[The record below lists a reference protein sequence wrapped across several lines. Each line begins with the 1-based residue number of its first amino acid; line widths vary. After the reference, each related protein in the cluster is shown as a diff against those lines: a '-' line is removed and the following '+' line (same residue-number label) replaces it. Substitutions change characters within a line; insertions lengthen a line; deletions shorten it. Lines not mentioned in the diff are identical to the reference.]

1 MVDSQG
7 SFQIILLPY
16 FRYIFWSVF
25 PVFSRSLSIFDQNIM
40 VMNIR
45 VVKGNGE
52 KVTFDAEKIRQALS
66 FSGADEDLIDK
77 ITAQVESRI
86 YDGISTKK
94 IYQIA
99 FDLLKRD
106 SYRNAGRYSLKK
118 AIMELGPTGYPFEI
132 FVGKIFES
140 MGYEVETGVIV
151 QGKCIQHEVDVIA
164 RKPGEMI
171 MVECKFHSDSST
183 KSGVQVPLYI
193 HSRYLDVKAAWEEQY
208 GKDLRY
214 RGGVVCNTR
223 FSDDAL
229 QYAKCAGLVLI
240 SWDYPEDT
248 GLKYWIDKTGLQPLT
263 SLISLNKKEKQFLL
277 GKGIVLC
284 SQLKDNK
291 ELLNEMG
298 ITDFQIRKVLLE
310 AGNLIA

>member
-1 MVDSQG
+1 MTIHV
-7 SFQIILLPY
+7 I
-16 FRYIFWSVF
+16 
-25 PVFSRSLSIFDQNIM
+25 
-40 VMNIR
+40 
-45 VVKGNGE
+45 KGNGE
-52 KVTFDAEKIRQALS
+52 KVLFDKEKLKQALS
-66 FSGADEDLIDK
+66 FSGAGTEEQEK
-77 ITAQVESRI
+77 IVLMVESRI
-86 YDGISTKK
+86 YDGIPTKQ
-94 IYQIA
+94 IYKLA
-99 FDLLKRD
+99 FDLLKKE
-106 SYRNAGRYSLKK
+106 SHKAAGRYRLKN
-118 AIMELGPTGYPFEI
+118 AIMEMGPTGFPFEV
-132 FVGKIFES
+132 FVGKIFET

-171 MVECKFHSDSST
+171 MVECKFHMDNST

-214 RGGVVCNTR
+214 RGGVVTNTR

-240 SWDYPEDT
+240 SWDYPLDT

-263 SLISLNKKEKQFLL
+263 SLISLNKKEKQVLL

-284 SQLKDNK
+284 SQLEENK
-291 ELLNEMG
+291 ELLKEMG
-298 ITDFQIRKVLLE
+298 ITDFQIRKILNE
-310 AGNLIA
+310 ADNLMAH

>member
-1 MVDSQG
+1 
-7 SFQIILLPY
+7 
-16 FRYIFWSVF
+16 
-25 PVFSRSLSIFDQNIM
+25 
-40 VMNIR
+40 MNIR

-66 FSGADEDLIDK
+66 FSGVDEEVIDK

-94 IYQIA
+94 IYRIA

-118 AIMELGPTGYPFEI
+118 AIMELGPTGYPFEV
-132 FVGKIFES
+132 FVGKIFET

-151 QGKCIQHEVDVIA
+151 QGKCIRHEVDVIA

-171 MVECKFHSDSST
+171 MVECKFHSDSRT

-193 HSRYLDVKAAWEEQY
+193 QSRFMDVKAAWENQY
-208 GKDLRY
+208 GKDIRY

-229 QYAKCAGLVLI
+229 QYANCAGLVLI
-240 SWDYPEDT
+240 SWDYPAET
-248 GLKYWIDKTGLQPLT
+248 GLKYWIDKTGLQPVT
-263 SLISLNKKEKQFLL
+263 SLISLTKRDKQFLL
-277 GKGIVLC
+277 EREIVLC
-284 SQLKDNK
+284 NQLEENK
-291 ELLNEMG
+291 EVLKKMG
-298 ITDFQIRKVLLE
+298 MTDFQIRKILNE
-310 AGNLIA
+310 ASNLTAK

>member
-1 MVDSQG
+1 
-7 SFQIILLPY
+7 
-16 FRYIFWSVF
+16 
-25 PVFSRSLSIFDQNIM
+25 
-40 VMNIR
+40 MNIR

-52 KVTFDAEKIRQALS
+52 KVTFDPEKIRQALS
-66 FSGADEDLIDK
+66 FSGADEELIDK

-99 FDLLKRD
+99 FDLLKKD

-118 AIMELGPTGYPFEI
+118 AIMELGPTGYPFEV
-132 FVGKIFES
+132 FVGKIFET

-151 QGKCIQHEVDVIA
+151 QGKCIRHEVDVIA

-171 MVECKFHSDSST
+171 MVECKFHSDSRT

-193 HSRYLDVKAAWEEQY
+193 QSRFMDVKAAWENQY
-208 GKDLRY
+208 GKDIRY

-229 QYAKCAGLVLI
+229 QYANCAGLVLI
-240 SWDYPEDT
+240 SWDYPAET
-248 GLKYWIDKTGLQPLT
+248 GLKYWIDKTGLQPVT
-263 SLISLNKKEKQFLL
+263 SLISLTKRDKQFLL
-277 GKGIVLC
+277 EKEIVLC
-284 SQLKDNK
+284 NQLEENK
-291 ELLNEMG
+291 EVLKKMG
-298 ITDFQIRKVLLE
+298 MTDFQIRKILNE
-310 AGNLIA
+310 ASNLTAK